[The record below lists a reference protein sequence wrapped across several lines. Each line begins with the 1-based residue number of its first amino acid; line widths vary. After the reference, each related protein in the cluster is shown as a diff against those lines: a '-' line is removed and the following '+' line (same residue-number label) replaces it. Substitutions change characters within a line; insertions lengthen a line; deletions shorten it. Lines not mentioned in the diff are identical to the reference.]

1 MKNFLSKIT
10 PIALIIILTLTAC
23 NDNDDTNEMMD
34 MEDQPQTIAQIA
46 TADENFSILV
56 DALTRTDLVGVVS
69 DASANLTVFAPTNAA
84 FADLLA
90 ELNMSSLDEVETAL
104 TTEGLKNVLLYHVLG
119 AEVKSSSVSTGYVA
133 TATEDKLSFYV
144 NTSDGV
150 MLNDKAKVTTP
161 DVDASNGVI
170 HVIDKVILPLTI
182 NELIDLNWEFS
193 SLQASLEAADG
204 GLDALFADAE
214 AGPYTLFAPND
225 MAFVDLLDELQVQT
239 LADVI
244 GAIGT
249 DGLSNVLTYHA
260 VSGVVRSDAVPS
272 GTVPTVNG
280 QNITISTTDG
290 VVITDVGGDMAGVIA
305 TDIQGTNGVI
315 HVIDEVLMPSL

>member
-1 MKNFLSKIT
+1 MKNFLKKIT
-10 PIALIIILTLTAC
+10 PIAFIMIFTLVSC
-23 NDNDDTNEMMD
+23 NDDDGDTMM
-34 MEDQPQTIAQIA
+34 MEEEQKTIAGIA
-46 TADENFSILV
+46 VADENFSILV
-56 DALTRTDLVGVVS
+56 DALTRTGLVSVVS
-69 DASANLTVFAPTNAA
+69 DVTAELTVFAPTNDA
-84 FADLLA
+84 FVALLS
-90 ELNMSSLDEVETAL
+90 ELDMTSLDEVEAAL

-225 MAFVDLLDELQVQT
+225 MAFVDLLDELEVQT

>member
-1 MKNFLSKIT
+1 MKNFLIKIT
-10 PIALIIILTLTAC
+10 PIAFIMIFTFVSC
-23 NDNDDTNEMMD
+23 NDDDGDTMM
-34 MEDQPQTIAQIA
+34 MEEEQKTIAGIA
-46 TADENFSILV
+46 VADENFSILV
-56 DALTRTDLVGVVS
+56 DALTRTGLVSVVS
-69 DASANLTVFAPTNAA
+69 DVTAELTVFAPTNDA
-84 FADLLA
+84 FVALLS
-90 ELNMSSLDEVETAL
+90 ELDMTSLDEVEAAL

-225 MAFVDLLDELQVQT
+225 MAFVDLLDELEVQT

>member
-150 MLNDKAKVTTP
+150 
-161 DVDASNGVI
+161 
-170 HVIDKVILPLTI
+170 
-182 NELIDLNWEFS
+182 
-193 SLQASLEAADG
+193 
-204 GLDALFADAE
+204 
-214 AGPYTLFAPND
+214 
-225 MAFVDLLDELQVQT
+225 
-239 LADVI
+239 
-244 GAIGT
+244 
-249 DGLSNVLTYHA
+249 
-260 VSGVVRSDAVPS
+260 
-272 GTVPTVNG
+272 
-280 QNITISTTDG
+280 
-290 VVITDVGGDMAGVIA
+290 
-305 TDIQGTNGVI
+305 
-315 HVIDEVLMPSL
+315 